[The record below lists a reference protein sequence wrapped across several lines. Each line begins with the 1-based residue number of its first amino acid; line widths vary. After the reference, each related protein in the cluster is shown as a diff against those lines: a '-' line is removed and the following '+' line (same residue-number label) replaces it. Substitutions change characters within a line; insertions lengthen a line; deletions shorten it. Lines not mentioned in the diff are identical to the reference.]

1 MKEKPPV
8 KPVKLQIVD
17 INKKKDYQ
25 VLQDLRFSSSQRFVR
40 MFDLIEF
47 CIAFSGQAQLPID
60 DRGRNIITLK
70 KKST

>member
-47 CIAFSGQAQLPID
+47 CIAFSRHPQLPID
-60 DRGRNIITLK
+60 ERGRNIITLK